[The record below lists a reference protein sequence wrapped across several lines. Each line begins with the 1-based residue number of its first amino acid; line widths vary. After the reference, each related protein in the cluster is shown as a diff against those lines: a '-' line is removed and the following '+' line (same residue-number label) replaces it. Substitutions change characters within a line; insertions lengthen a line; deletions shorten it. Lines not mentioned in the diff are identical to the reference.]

1 MIFRLSLVQFS
12 YKKIVVNNYQS
23 DKLMRRFSKF
33 DNKGILI
40 KMSDWKNKF
49 TNLQKSYEVLCN
61 HATLFQ
67 ANKDNVE
74 FYQIMRA
81 GLIHVYEHTLEL
93 SWKTLKDYLSSQG
106 FNDVKTPKQVIRTA
120 FNAGIIKDGEL
131 WIEAIDDRNI
141 VAHEYDE
148 QKADVLCAEIIDK
161 YLLLLKSLYL
171 YLQQEL
177 HQ

>member
-1 MIFRLSLVQFS
+1 MRL
-12 YKKIVVNNYQS
+12 
-23 DKLMRRFSKF
+23 FSKF

-49 TNLQKSYEVLCN
+49 TNLQKSYEVLCH
-61 HATLFQ
+61 HATLFN

-148 QKADVLCAEIIDK
+148 QKADILCSEIIDK
-161 YLLLLKSLYL
+161 YLLLLKALYL